1 MHFMLKVLVKN
12 CNDFRVITTLPPLE
26 KSRPRDSK
34 EAKVRKD
41 IKEFEVR
48 HFDQEFQSG
57 QGDFESDWTRVS
69 LKGECI
75 AHKFA

>member
-1 MHFMLKVLVKN
+1 MLMRN
-12 CNDFRVITTLPPLE
+12 CSSFWVVTTLPPLE
-26 KSRPRDSK
+26 KSHPRDSK

-69 LKGECI
+69 LIGECI
-75 AHKFA
+75 AHQLA